1 MKRFLTILL
10 LSGSILLSGSTATAS
25 RSGIPAGLSV
35 AAADSTEGK
44 PLPLSMEQ
52 LKGKKVA
59 LVLCG
64 GGAKGA
70 AHIGVLKFLEE
81 CGLKVDMIVGTSI
94 GGIVGGLYSIGY
106 DAGTLKEIISGMD
119 WGYVLS
125 NNTLRK
131 NMEFS
136 QKAMDQVYF
145 LQLPFYTFKADRK
158 DNIPDND
165 APAASLPSGMVNGQN
180 ILNLLTGL
188 CGGYQDSTDFLD
200 FPVPFC
206 CVATDL
212 ETGEEAVLKDGYL
225 PLSLR
230 ATMAIPGFF
239 APATINGRVL
249 ADGGMVNNFPVD
261 VARSLGADIVIGVDI
276 QNDLYKS
283 EELKSITEIFSQIVS
298 LMGNERYLNNVKDVD
313 IYINPDVTGF
323 STYSFNSAAID
334 TLFERGYSAAAMQRE
349 AIEKLAKA
357 RAEAEGGL
365 ETLERDYRKASLV
378 RRDTF
383 YIAEIHCTGVS
394 RADGEWLLKESG
406 LRENSYVS
414 GAEIDRAI
422 SILYGTNAF
431 SSVTYKISRSLIVE
445 DAQDLTLEFVK
456 GPANILA
463 VGARFDSEEA
473 AAMLL
478 HLGISTRDLFGSRLA
493 LTGRLS
499 YNAYGKAEYSYVF
512 KNFPKLNLS
521 YMFKS
526 TDMNIYSRG
535 ELSRYMSFLYH
546 NAELSLSNMFL
557 RNFDFSGGVRFEAFN
572 YTHMLSRDDP
582 ENFAPDF
589 NVKSFLSY
597 FINAKMDNRD
607 NRTFATR
614 GVAFDAS
621 ASVFQPEF
629 SKKNAIFATV
639 KLNLNGAIPLS
650 GIMTLLP
657 SVYYR
662 SYIGHSLYMP
672 YMNFAGGSEP
682 GRYLSQQIP
691 FMGINYAEEFFQ
703 NVIVGRIDLRGRIKE
718 NHYLYG
724 IVNYMREGDVFE
736 NMFSRNGS
744 GYWGTA
750 LKYVYNTRFG
760 PLSVDCHW
768 SDYNKKVGFYLSIGH
783 YF

>member
-1 MKRFLTILL
+1 MKRILTILL
-10 LSGSILLSGSTATAS
+10 LLSGFILFSISTATAS
-25 RSGIPAGLSV
+25 SDSRPFSLS
-35 AAADSTEGK
+35 E
-44 PLPLSMEQ
+44 EQ
-52 LKGKKVA
+52 LRGKKVA

-70 AHIGVLKFLEE
+70 AHIGVLKMLEE

-106 DAGTLKEIISGMD
+106 DAQSLREIVSGMD
-119 WGYVLS
+119 WSYLLS
-125 NNTLRK
+125 NSTLRK

-145 LQLPFYTFKADRK
+145 LQLPFYTLRPNKK
-158 DNIPDND
+158 DDIATND
-165 APAASLPSGMVNGQN
+165 VHAAHLPSGMVNGQN
-180 ILNLLTGL
+180 ILNLFTGL
-188 CGGYQDSTDFLD
+188 CGGYQDSVDFLE
-200 FPVPFC
+200 FPIPFC

-212 ETGEEAVLKDGYL
+212 ETGEEAVLKEGYL

-298 LMGNERYLNNVKDVD
+298 LMGNERYLNNVRDVD

-323 STYSFNSAAID
+323 STYSFSSAAID
-334 TLFERGYSAAAMQRE
+334 TLFERGYKAALLQKE
-349 AIEKLAKA
+349 AIERLALA
-357 RAEAEGGL
+357 RAAEGG
-365 ETLERDYRKASLV
+365 ETDGAERSVRSASVV

-383 YIAEIHCTGVS
+383 YIADILCVGVS
-394 RADGEWLLKESG
+394 AADGEWLLRESG
-406 LRENSYVS
+406 LKKNSYIS

-422 SILYGTNAF
+422 SILYGTNTF
-431 SSVTYKISRSLIVE
+431 SSVTYKINRSLLKE
-445 DAQDLTLEFVK
+445 GAQDLTLEFVK
-456 GPANILA
+456 GPANIFA
-463 VGARFDSEEA
+463 MGARFDSEEA

-499 YNAYGKAEYSYVF
+499 YNAYGKAEYSYIF

-535 ELSRYMSFLYH
+535 ELSSYMSFLYH
-546 NAELSLSNMFL
+546 NIELSLSNMFL
-557 RNFDFSGGVRFEAFN
+557 RNFDFSAGVRFEAFN
-572 YTHMLSRDDP
+572 YTNMLSSGGHDS
-582 ENFAPDF
+582 FAPDL
-589 NVKSFLSY
+589 NVKSYLSY
-597 FINAKMDNRD
+597 FVNAKMDNRD

-621 ASVFQPEF
+621 ASLFQPDF
-629 SKKNAIFATV
+629 SKGNSIFATV
-639 KLNLNGAIPLS
+639 RLNLNGAIPLS
-650 GIMTLLP
+650 ERMTLLP

-672 YMNFAGGSEP
+672 YMNFAGGSVP
-682 GRYLSQQIP
+682 GRYFGQQMA
-691 FMGINYAEEFFQ
+691 F
-703 NVIVGRIDLRGRIKE
+703 VGRNNVVPMRNILTLFRTDFRFEVARH
-718 NHYLYG
+718 HYLTG
-724 IVNYMREGDVFE
+724 IVNYARDCNTFGDYLSPDAGNWFGAGIE
-736 NMFSRNGS
+736 YAYDAF
-744 GYWGTA
+744 
-750 LKYVYNTRFG
+750 FG
-760 PLSVDCHW
+760 PVKADLHW
-768 SDYNKKVGFYLSIGH
+768 SNIDMSANGGLGFYIGIG
-783 YF
+783 YNF

>member
-1 MKRFLTILL
+1 MKRFLAILLL
-10 LSGSILLSGSTATAS
+10 LSGLCG
-25 RSGIPAGLSV
+25 PAMAGCPGTV
-35 AAADSTEGK
+35 ADSTGCK
-44 PLPLSMEQ
+44 VFSLSEEQ
-52 LKGKKVA
+52 LRGKKVA

-106 DAGTLKEIISGMD
+106 DAEALKKIISEMD

-125 NNTLRK
+125 NSTLRK

-145 LQLPFYTFKADRK
+145 LQLPFFTFKADKK
-158 DNIPDND
+158 DNLANND
-165 APAASLPSGMVNGQN
+165 TPAASLPSGVVNGQN

-188 CGGYQDSTDFLD
+188 CGGYQDSVDFLE

-298 LMGNERYLNNVKDVD
+298 LMGNERYLDNVHDVD

-323 STYSFNSAAID
+323 STYSFNSAAIN
-334 TLFERGYSAAAMQRE
+334 TLFERGYSAASVQRE
-349 AIEKLAKA
+349 VLEKLARA
-357 RAEAEGGL
+357 RAEDGL
-365 ETLERDYRKASLV
+365 KTSERDYRRASVV

-383 YIAEIHCTGVS
+383 YIADIHCVGVS
-394 RADGEWLLKESG
+394 SADGEWLLKESG

-414 GAEIDRAI
+414 GTEIDRAI

-431 SSVTYKISRSLIVE
+431 SSVTYKISRSLLTE
-445 DAQDLTLEFVK
+445 GAQDLTLEFVK
-456 GPANILA
+456 GPANIVA
-463 VGARFDSEEA
+463 MGARFDSEEA

-512 KNFPKLNLS
+512 RNFPKLNLS

-546 NAELSLSNMFL
+546 NVELSLSNMFL

-572 YTHMLSRDDP
+572 YTHMLSSENP
-582 ENFAPDF
+582 ENFAPDL

-621 ASVFQPEF
+621 ASLFQPEF

-650 GIMTLLP
+650 ERMTLLP

-672 YMNFAGGSEP
+672 YMNFAGGNEP
-682 GRYLSQQIP
+682 GRYISQQIP

-703 NVIVGRIDLRGRIKE
+703 NIIVGRIDLRGKIKDK
-718 NHYLYG
+718 HYLYG

-736 NMFSRNGS
+736 NMFSPNGS

-760 PLSVDCHW
+760 PLSLDCHW
-768 SDYNKKVGFYLSIGH
+768 SDYNKKVGLYFSIGH

>member
-1 MKRFLTILL
+1 MKRILTILL
-10 LSGSILLSGSTATAS
+10 LLSGFILFSISTATAS
-25 RSGIPAGLSV
+25 SDSRPFSLS
-35 AAADSTEGK
+35 E
-44 PLPLSMEQ
+44 EQ
-52 LKGKKVA
+52 LRGKKVA

-70 AHIGVLKFLEE
+70 AHIGVLKMLEE

-106 DAGTLKEIISGMD
+106 DAQSLREIVSGMD
-119 WGYVLS
+119 WSYLLS
-125 NNTLRK
+125 NSTLRK

-145 LQLPFYTFKADRK
+145 LQLPFYTLRPNKK
-158 DNIPDND
+158 DDIATND
-165 APAASLPSGMVNGQN
+165 VHAAHLPSGMVNGQN
-180 ILNLLTGL
+180 ILNLFTGL
-188 CGGYQDSTDFLD
+188 CGGYQDSVDFLE
-200 FPVPFC
+200 FPIPFC

-212 ETGEEAVLKDGYL
+212 ETGEEAVLKEGYL

-298 LMGNERYLNNVKDVD
+298 LMGNERYLNNVRDVD

-323 STYSFNSAAID
+323 STYSFSSAAID
-334 TLFERGYSAAAMQRE
+334 TLFERGYKAALLQKE
-349 AIEKLAKA
+349 AIERLALA
-357 RAEAEGGL
+357 RAAEGG
-365 ETLERDYRKASLV
+365 ETNGAERSVRSASVV

-383 YIAEIHCTGVS
+383 YIADILCVGVS
-394 RADGEWLLKESG
+394 AADGEWLLRESG
-406 LRENSYVS
+406 LKKNSYIS

-431 SSVTYKISRSLIVE
+431 SSVTYKINRSLLKE
-445 DAQDLTLEFVK
+445 GAQDLTLEFVK
-456 GPANILA
+456 GPSNIFA
-463 VGARFDSEEA
+463 MGARFDSEEA

-499 YNAYGKAEYSYVF
+499 YNAYGKAEYSYIF

-535 ELSRYMSFLYH
+535 ELSSYMSFLYH
-546 NAELSLSNMFL
+546 NIELSLSNMFL
-557 RNFDFSGGVRFEAFN
+557 RNFDFSAGVRFEAFN
-572 YTHMLSRDDP
+572 YTHMLSSGGHDS
-582 ENFAPDF
+582 FAPDL
-589 NVKSFLSY
+589 NVKSYLSY
-597 FINAKMDNRD
+597 FVNAKMDNRD

-621 ASVFQPEF
+621 ASLFQPDF
-629 SKKNAIFATV
+629 SKGNSIFATV
-639 KLNLNGAIPLS
+639 RLNLNGAIPLS
-650 GIMTLLP
+650 ERMTLLP

-703 NVIVGRIDLRGRIKE
+703 NIMVGRLDLRGRIKE

-744 GYWGTA
+744 GYWGA
-750 LKYVYNTRFG
+750 AVKYVYNTRFG

-768 SDYNKKVGFYLSIGH
+768 SDYNKKVGLYLSIGH